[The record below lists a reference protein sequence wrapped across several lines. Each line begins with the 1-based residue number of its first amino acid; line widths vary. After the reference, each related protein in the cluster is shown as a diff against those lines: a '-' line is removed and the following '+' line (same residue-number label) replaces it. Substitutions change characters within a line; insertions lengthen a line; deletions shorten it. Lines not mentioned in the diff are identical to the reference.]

1 MGRRGPFQG
10 RRVSSIVS
18 RSYLALRG
26 GYPVQR
32 ARAREGKA
40 RPSASWF
47 HFGLTPLFGPT
58 TPRMQRSWL
67 PLCGAKR
74 LLWGYPKGVPQ
85 KWGYPI
91 FGPPGVPRGAPRG
104 GVPPLGGP
112 KRGGT
117 PLLGGTEIPS
127 LWVGDP
133 GFQAPM
139 PFRPE
144 PFLAIFCQFWAKKG
158 QNRLLASIGGVPPPI
173 EAMGPEPR
181 PHPPHWTQGKE

>member
-1 MGRRGPFQG
+1 MVNSHLGAIG
-10 RRVSSIVS
+10 SK
-18 RSYLALRG
+18 
-26 GYPVQR
+26 R
-32 ARAREGKA
+32 ARGVFPEA

-47 HFGLTPLFGPT
+47 HFGLTPLLGPT
-58 TPRMQRSWL
+58 TPRIQRSWL

-74 LLWGYPKGVPQ
+74 PLKVRRTFKGLLWGYPKGAPQ
-85 KWGYPI
+85 KWGVPPFLAPRGYPG
-91 FGPPGVPRGAPRG
+91 GPPGG
-104 GVPPLGGP
+104 GYPPLGGP